1 MPQNGDCVAAAVA
14 KRVGESLNAD
24 VCGKGGNAGG
34 THGIYCALDQQFS
47 YCIKGNAEGK
57 FLVGTFIKKQGEV
70 VLPPVS
76 FCRYYLFRALFINR
90 PIRCSGPHAAAG

>member
-1 MPQNGDCVAAAVA
+1 MPQNGDCVAAAVV

-57 FLVGTFIKKQGEV
+57 FLVGTFINKYPPAKPGDIYFLLFCGENRASSNR
-70 VLPPVS
+70 VL
-76 FCRYYLFRALFINR
+76 ADFIQ
-90 PIRCSGPHAAAG
+90 